1 MVNRNSLDDLY
12 VPVFR
17 IIIMNMSLIVL
28 LAVLILFVGMM
39 SSPIYAE
46 SISEKY
52 YTQPFWVYEIEIEY
66 IGDEPFYVFWD
77 NKRVNSIFPDE
88 KLGTSTIEVYATS
101 NETMLQIHDTED
113 VHNLSADVRILN
125 LTEIGPLSTEEIRQI
140 KSQSMEDP
148 KDRRILELEARVL
161 ILENE
166 KFNLEKE
173 VERLNGIVYTL
184 QDELKRITDEF
195 LITIQNQFN
204 WFQSK
209 IGN

>member
-1 MVNRNSLDDLY
+1 
-12 VPVFR
+12 
-17 IIIMNMSLIVL
+17 MNMALVAL
-28 LAVLILFVGMM
+28 LVVSILVVGMT

-52 YTQPFWVYEIEIEY
+52 YTQPYWIYEIDIEY
-66 IGDEPFYVFWD
+66 TGDKQFYIFLD
-77 NKRVNSIFPDE
+77 GKRVNSIFPDE
-88 KLGTSTIEVYATS
+88 KLGRSTFEVFATS
-101 NETMLQIHDTED
+101 NETILQIYDTGD
-113 VHNLSADVRILN
+113 VNNLSADVRILEFA
-125 LTEIGPLSTEEIRQI
+125 EIGPLSSKEIKQI
-140 KSQSMEDP
+140 KSQSIEDP
-148 KDRRILELEARVL
+148 KNKRILELEARVQ

-173 VERLNGIVYTL
+173 VMRLNEIVNTL
-184 QDELKRITDEF
+184 QDELKKMTDEF